1 MYALF
6 PADDAF
12 DPLASVETGAGE
24 SGGTAD
30 VGGVSADDGGGGDD
44 DIDNGE
50 ATLHAMR
57 KAKDLFSVFTFHS
70 WLLLLGLALA
80 PLSSVN
86 NDLGSRIR
94 YSIFGHFIMLKILIF
109 EI

>member
-1 MYALF
+1 MSKEFYALF

-44 DIDNGE
+44 DIDSGE
-50 ATLHAMR
+50 AKLHAMR
-57 KAKDLFSVFTFHS
+57 KISFQFSHFTLAS
-70 WLLLLGLALA
+70 LLLLAPLLLGPLA
-80 PLSSVN
+80 PLLLCRLSTM
-86 NDLGSRIR
+86 I
-94 YSIFGHFIMLKILIF
+94 
-109 EI
+109 

>member
-6 PADDAF
+6 PADDAL

-50 ATLHAMR
+50 AALHAMR
-57 KAKDLFSVFTFHS
+57 KIPLQFSDISVTFHS
-70 WLLLLGLALA
+70 CLLLCS
-80 PLSSVN
+80 SSV
-86 NDLGSRIR
+86 SVVCQQ
-94 YSIFGHFIMLKILIF
+94 
-109 EI
+109 